1 MLTKDK
7 VDPALGK
14 EIAKY
19 LNEMGAETPMVHNSI
34 LSSDR
39 KKIVMNCVEEIMKSY
54 GLNMQDDSLVK
65 TPSRI
70 ASMLENELF
79 WGLDYDNFPKITVI
93 DNKMGYESMLHE
105 RKIKVVSMCE
115 HHLLPIIGEASIAY
129 IPDKCIVGLSKLN
142 RLVEFFC
149 RRPQV
154 QERLCE
160 QIFHALCYLLQTE
173 NVAVYIRASHSC
185 VRVRG
190 VEDINSDTITSRL
203 GGNFFSGSLRNEF
216 YQTI

>member
-1 MLTKDK
+1 MLNKDK
-7 VDPALGK
+7 IDPILGK
-14 EIAKY
+14 AVKEVI
-19 LNEMGAETPMVHNSI
+19 LTSGVETPMVKTNMLRPDRIKQVSSCVGII
-34 LSSDR
+34 LSA
-39 KKIVMNCVEEIMKSY
+39 Y
-54 GLNMQDDSLVK
+54 GIDLSDDSLLK
-65 TPSRI
+65 TPLRV
-70 ASMLENELF
+70 AKMLEEELF

-93 DNKMGYESMLHE
+93 ENKMGYSSMLHE

-129 IPDKCIVGLSKLN
+129 IPDKKVIGLSKLN

-160 QIFHALCYLLQTE
+160 QIFHALCFILETE
-173 NVAVYIRASHSC
+173 DVAVYIKASHSC